1 MRRIAAIVLLLCLA
15 LITGRGLHA
24 QSTKGQ
30 WCGYALIEGVPQ
42 IETHLPILSMLVPDE
57 KADSDP
63 SDLFQYRVSLDGSK
77 AIIEGCWR
85 TFPTRDLIINW
96 LSINGNE
103 KEALDQE
110 VTYSLFAPDGS
121 REDSAASVRDY
132 LSKTI
137 KDWELP
143 EE

>member
-1 MRRIAAIVLLLCLA
+1 MRRIVALVLS
-15 LITGRGLHA
+15 LIMVFSAQA

-63 SDLFQYRVSLDGSK
+63 SDLFQYRVSLDGTK

-96 LSINGNE
+96 LSINGSE
-103 KEALDQE
+103 KESLDQE

-137 KDWELP
+137 SEWELP